1 MGLKIVLYYF
11 NCGFS
16 IYYRSDNRLFEGD
29 FETIYTEDFKDLLE
43 VVTNYPFVKLQW

>member
-16 IYYRSDNRLFEGD
+16 LYYCSDNRLFEGEV
-29 FETIYTEDFKDLLE
+29 ETIYTEDIRDLIE
-43 VVTNYPFVKLQW
+43 VINNYPFVKLSW